1 MTQRTFAAIAF
12 HYPRPEHR
20 SEWIEVMSQVRARL
34 DVPGRIDQTGYAD
47 LKTGRLVAISRWE
60 SREALEAVIETAIE
74 QAAALDRKWADT
86 PTEVFLLEE
95 LT

>member
-1 MTQRTFAAIAF
+1 VTRPTFAAIAF

-20 SEWIEVMSQVRARL
+20 SEWIEVMNQVRARM
-34 DVPGRIDQTGYAD
+34 DVPGRIDVIGYAD
-47 LKTGRLVAISRWE
+47 LESGRLVAISRWE
-60 SREALEAVIETAIE
+60 SREALEAVIGAAIE
-74 QAAALDRKWADT
+74 QATALDRKWADT